1 MLEKKRIFLFID
13 GLVGGGAQ
21 RQLVYLARGL
31 KERGYTVR
39 CFTIFEEGK
48 WSFYRPFMDNNGIE
62 HICDTKA
69 QNKIRRLYRL
79 WKAIKEFKPDVVI
92 AYGSLQ
98 STYAA
103 ICRILGHFTL
113 ISSDRNTTQ
122 VMDKY
127 EQLKFFFYRF
137 ADYIVPNS
145 HSQGAFISNYSK
157 HLSKK
162 VRVITNLVDVE
173 RFRPQP
179 EMKLNDVVPHVISVG
194 RYSSQKNYLG
204 YIDAVRILKDKNVR
218 VHFDWYGNEYADGY
232 SVKMKEKITEYG
244 LEDIIT
250 LHVAC
255 QDIENK
261 YSECDAFC
269 LPSFYEGFPNVL
281 CEAMACGLPVVCS
294 NVCDNPYIVK
304 EGENGYLCDPNNP
317 MSIAEAIERVL
328 ALGKEEEKRMSR
340 ANIDRIAEICS
351 EKAFVSKYEALF

>member
-1 MLEKKRIFLFID
+1 
-13 GLVGGGAQ
+13 
-21 RQLVYLARGL
+21 
-31 KERGYTVR
+31 
-39 CFTIFEEGK
+39 
-48 WSFYRPFMDNNGIE
+48 
-62 HICDTKA
+62 
-69 QNKIRRLYRL
+69 
-79 WKAIKEFKPDVVI
+79 
-92 AYGSLQ
+92 
-98 STYAA
+98 
-103 ICRILGHFTL
+103 
-113 ISSDRNTTQ
+113 
-122 VMDKY
+122 
-127 EQLKFFFYRF
+127 
-137 ADYIVPNS
+137 
-145 HSQGAFISNYSK
+145 
-157 HLSKK
+157 
-162 VRVITNLVDVE
+162 
-173 RFRPQP
+173 
-179 EMKLNDVVPHVISVG
+179 MKLNDVVPHVISVG

-351 EKAFVSKYEALF
+351 EKAFVSKYETLF